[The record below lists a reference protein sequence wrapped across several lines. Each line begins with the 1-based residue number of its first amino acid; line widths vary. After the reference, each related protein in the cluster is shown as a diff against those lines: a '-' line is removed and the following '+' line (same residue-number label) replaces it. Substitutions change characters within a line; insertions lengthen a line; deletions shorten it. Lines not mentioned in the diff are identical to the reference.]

1 MSTFGGVNLPKINTE
16 NLNNEKYAQMV
27 ANYLLELDEHLKYM
41 FSHIEEE
48 NMTDQTVKNLTAS
61 YINVTNG
68 VNSMILDP
76 ETGFKMTKGNK
87 ELFVF
92 DILTGDVE
100 YSGKVDITNGD
111 NSMILDPEIGF
122 KMTKGSKNQFFFN
135 IITGDLEYSGKMTG
149 GSIQSPNYEE
159 DVAGMLINL
168 DDGTWDSVG
177 FKYAN
182 NSCAIKGSFQSIGP
196 EYTTTI
202 NNGKIEATF
211 IDLSFGSIS
220 TYAWLSSGGFR
231 LANYDGYVVLDM
243 HGMTWRNNDLTDGYT
258 YLTTKNFQESMG
270 GVYGEFASADGKI
283 VTVADGVITDI
294 S

>member
-1 MSTFGGVNLPKINTE
+1 MSAFRGLNIPNINTG
-16 NLNNEKYAQMV
+16 NLNDTKYAQMV
-27 ANYLLELDEHLKYM
+27 ANYLLELDDNLKYM

-61 YINVTNG
+61 YIDVTNG
-68 VNSMILDP
+68 ENSMILDP
-76 ETGFKMTKGNK
+76 EVGFKMA
-87 ELFVF
+87 
-92 DILTGDVE
+92 
-100 YSGKVDITNGD
+100 
-111 NSMILDPEIGF
+111 
-122 KMTKGSKNQFFFN
+122 KGSKNQFFFN
-135 IITGDLEYSGKMTG
+135 IITGDLEYSGKMKG
-149 GSIQSPNYEE
+149 GSIQSPNYEV
-159 DVAGMLINL
+159 DVAGMKINL

-182 NSCAIKGSFQSIGP
+182 NRCAIKGSFQSIGP

-211 IDLSFGSIS
+211 IDLSFGSLS

-258 YLTTKNFQESMG
+258 YLTTRNFQESMG
-270 GVYGEFASADGKI
+270 GVYGEFVSVDGK
-283 VTVADGVITDI
+283 TVSVVDGVITDI